1 MGALRINYNYQAD
14 FTLSSLRKTEFNVN
28 KSLERLAS
36 GYRIN
41 RAADDAA
48 GLYIADQLKTY
59 AISLEQGIR
68 NAQDG
73 VSIAQI
79 AQGSLTEV
87 YDILNDI
94 KSKVIQASNTLD
106 SNARTQIQQDINSL
120 VDAISKI
127 FEDTEFNGLKVFG
140 SGNVSLSTD
149 TSGVTNVSISG
160 VGKASF
166 VIHYGGRTNQNLTL
180 SIGFAGAQA
189 GATGTAASAVAIGT
203 VDGFIIDVS
212 AQSKA
217 NTSVETVDNLI
228 KAVDDLN
235 AKIGSYQIQLEK
247 IISNNETQRIN
258 IAEAESRIRNVDMAA
273 EMSRFTK
280 YQILMQSGTAM
291 LAQANQFPQMVLQ
304 LLR

>member
-1 MGALRINYNYQAD
+1 MGALRVNYNFQAD
-14 FTLSSLRKTEFNVN
+14 FTLNNMKKTESNLN

-59 AISLEQGIR
+59 SLSLAQGTR

-87 YDILNDI
+87 YNILNDI
-94 KSKVIQASNTLD
+94 KSKAIQAADSTLD
-106 SNARTQIQQDINSL
+106 STARQQLQQDVNKL

-127 FEDTEFNGLKVFG
+127 FSDTEFNGINLFN
-140 SGNVSLSTD
+140 SAASTNF
-149 TSGVTNVSISG
+149 T
-160 VGKASF
+160 
-166 VIHYGGRTNQNLTL
+166 IHYGGRKDQKLTL
-180 SIGFAGAQA
+180 TMDRATVSKTVSTGSAYSTVRIGTTTYNIDLGGSIS
-189 GATGTAASAVAIGT
+189 TNYSTAASN
-203 VDGFIIDVS
+203 
-212 AQSKA
+212 A
-217 NTSVETVDNLI
+217 NTTVQTVDNLI
-228 KAVDDLN
+228 KAVDNLN
-235 AKIGSYQIQLEK
+235 AKMGSYQIELEK

-258 IAEAESRIRNVDMAA
+258 TSEAESRIRNVDMAE
-273 EMSRFTK
+273 EMSQFTK

-291 LAQANQFPQMVLQ
+291 LAQANQLPQMVLQ
-304 LLR
+304 LIR